1 MFTGFRR
8 TEKKA
13 SEVFWE
19 TSEAFRNPAVF
30 FASPPGPL
38 SKKRGGGE
46 APGICGFLG

>member
-1 MFTGFRR
+1 MFTGYRR

-13 SEVFWE
+13 SGVFWE
-19 TSEAFRNPAVF
+19 TSEAFRSPAVF

-46 APGICGFLG
+46 APGICGFLR

>member
-1 MFTGFRR
+1 MFTGLRR
-8 TEKKA
+8 TEKKPPKFFGKLRRL
-13 SEVFWE
+13 SETRRW
-19 TSEAFRNPAVF
+19 F